1 MSTTEQKLCVIWRG
15 EQDVN
20 FFFFNENVNF
30 STFHLISKRSS
41 PHTRERLLQEPF
53 GSSKH
58 KFGACYWRTTVTLKK
73 MLETA
78 FPVVDVILKNY
89 PPPPA
94 ALESLLPKV
103 APVAQM
109 GVTVLIVGVEHIFP
123 MIKIFEHPAW
133 YYSLRAN
140 SMYGHE
146 DGSPYRIRELKSRLL
161 LQPHY
166 LSPNHTSRNQSTSDY
181 TLPVHQTSDH
191 KAAEQKTPDHNS
203 LDHNSAVSEIHAPPD
218 PYAPQINQDVKIEE
232 DVYDGSQL
240 PVVSQYELQQHAP
253 VSSDHKKTS
262 AAPTIVSSPPHNLSD
277 HYSLPNHTSRNHSPP
292 DHTSPIHPTF
302 LPLLV
307 A

>member
-1 MSTTEQKLCVIWRG
+1 MLFGLIEDIDEYDGGEYLFPWIKGVHLSISTTEQKLCVIWRG

-109 GVTVLIVGVEHIFP
+109 G
-123 MIKIFEHPAW
+123 
-133 YYSLRAN
+133 
-140 SMYGHE
+140 
-146 DGSPYRIRELKSRLL
+146 
-161 LQPHY
+161 PHY